1 MNKPHIHAEL
11 IKAWADGAEIE
22 YWDTTHNQWL
32 PCPLGGPAWHKHT
45 LYRIKP
51 TKITLEQAREA
62 WIGLLGFW
70 GDTLL
75 SESLQTIRDY
85 LFQEE

>member
-1 MNKPHIHAEL
+1 MNKPHVHAEL

-22 YWDTTHNQWL
+22 YWCPTTEGWKQAEVLMWNSFI
-32 PCPLGGPAWHKHT
+32 K
-45 LYRIKP
+45 YRIKP

-62 WIGLLGFW
+62 FTWFW